1 MASAGKRKRCDR
13 LTLNVGGQ
21 RFESSVSTLAGA
33 SSYFSRLF
41 SNEWSTAA
49 DERNSLSH
57 GPGAVVD
64 APEYFLDRDPDA
76 FGVLLSC
83 MRYGSADPLPED
95 NDVLC
100 KRVLL
105 EAQYLGVDWLL
116 QAVKAATH
124 RNMHPAPPAGEPG
137 TSAAAAEAA
146 GTADATADASSAA
159 ALHGVAAALSDSE
172 VAAAFDAEHGGLE
185 GALRANVLPRRYFQ
199 RDAPRPSR
207 PPGPTIRQ
215 LIPAG
220 PTDTVFFN
228 NDEDFQCRVVCYA
241 LVEQPSG
248 ATQVDAVIARG
259 PEDDLDDG
267 QQLQLA
273 SVYRREQQLATW
285 AMRPVGEVTYT
296 LERIPPPCLGMH
308 PAESDGERR
317 LLGVNEQAESG
328 FVVRHVIP
336 SPHETGACDVLMERT
351 APL

>member
-1 MASAGKRKRCDR
+1 MNPGKRKRDWVDLC
-13 LTLNVGGQ
+13 VGGTT
-21 RFESSVSTLAGA
+21 RISTTVSTLSAS
-33 SSYFSRLF
+33 SSYFSAKF
-41 SNEWSTAA
+41 SSEWAQDTGG
-49 DERNSLSH
+49 EL
-57 GPGAVVD
+57 
-64 APEYFLDRDPDA
+64 FLDRDAEP
-76 FGVLLSC
+76 FEILLSC
-83 MRYGSADPLPED
+83 MRSRTVALLPHDERMF
-95 NDVLC
+95 

-105 EAQYLGVDWLL
+105 EAEYFGVDFVLDH
-116 QAVKAATH
+116 VKACTF
-124 RNMHPAPPAGEPG
+124 RSMQPTPPVGG
-137 TSAAAAEAA
+137 TSAAVSADETAAAGDTAGAEA
-146 GTADATADASSAA
+146 TVVT
-159 ALHGVAAALSDSE
+159 LSDSDA
-172 VAAAFDAEHGGLE
+172 AAAFDAEHGGLE
-185 GALRANVLPRRYFQ
+185 GALRAGVLPRRYFQ
-199 RDAPRPSR
+199 RDAPPPSR

-220 PTDTVFFN
+220 RTDTAFFN

-296 LERIPPPCLGMH
+296 LERVPPPVHGVH
-308 PAESDGERR
+308 PSSDGERR